1 MSYVCWVQNSLQS
14 VNTGEDT
21 LALSGDTAP
30 GGGGQSRRVWLVEAG
45 PVHPCDGPARVQGQA
60 QVHQD
65 HRENCHQCNVK
76 C

>member
-21 LALSGDTAP
+21 LVLSGDTVP

-45 PVHPCDGPARVQGQA
+45 QEAVADLEPKN
-60 QVHQD
+60 
-65 HRENCHQCNVK
+65 ELEK
-76 C
+76 Y